1 MPVNDYDIDDDDDC
15 DDDDDDHWSWD
26 LELTCPC
33 HVKVTSWPLPTSFLP
48 YIKLLFE
55 GAGDDDYDEIDDYVE
70 RDDHDDHYDHDVF
83 LQYFCQYSFRIS

>member
-1 MPVNDYDIDDDDDC
+1 MPVNDYDID

-55 GAGDDDYDEIDDYVE
+55 EAADDDYDELDDYVE
-70 RDDHDDHYDHDVF
+70 RDDHNDQDVF